1 MPPLNNEWWKELWDT
16 QIETLEKLRAHVANQ
31 DVEIAVIKTKI
42 GIYAALAGAISGGTI
57 SLFVGLI
64 LYIVKK

>member
-1 MPPLNNEWWKELWDT
+1 MPPSNNEWWKELWDT

-42 GIYAALAGAISGGTI
+42 GIYAALAGAISGGAI
-57 SLFVGLI
+57 SLLVGLI